1 MLAET
6 RAVATQR
13 HRLFLG
19 GFRPAHL
26 SVKGVSRPR
35 LRHCRPRSAPGRPAQ
50 SDGRD
55 ERHRARA
62 VVFSVTRVSRFL
74 GLCWPYVLRYWLAFL
89 EYEPGLGLDAMS
101 LRGWKVGEDRVCK
114 VLLIIA
120 LVHRESAV
128 ASARSSVTSGR
139 RWRGTF
145 QDGYC
150 GKRKERTAR
159 VSVPNRHMALPL
171 VFHSP

>member
-6 RAVATQR
+6 RAVATRR

-26 SVKGVSRPR
+26 SVNGVSQLR
-35 LRHCRPRSAPGRPAQ
+35 LLAAGSPVARRAQLPGGLHSLMGGMR
-50 SDGRD
+50 GTRD
-55 ERHRARA
+55 AGQA

-101 LRGWKVGEDRVCK
+101 LRG
-114 VLLIIA
+114 
-120 LVHRESAV
+120 
-128 ASARSSVTSGR
+128 
-139 RWRGTF
+139 
-145 QDGYC
+145 
-150 GKRKERTAR
+150 
-159 VSVPNRHMALPL
+159 
-171 VFHSP
+171 